1 MVIGTGIVFWA
12 QASQLYIC
20 TSVPQ
25 MEVLRTR
32 MRTSSPATSGTG
44 TFSSHNPGSAFAFTT
59 ACIVFCTK
67 RIYPQISQIHTD
79 YERHFL
85 NLICENLCN
94 LWTNF
99 RLLKKIGVS
108 CPRHLKKLEPIL
120 PPRAPSSFRGS
131 LARSCFGRSRF

>member
-25 MEVLRTR
+25 MDVLRTR

-59 ACIVFCTK
+59 ACIVFCTELV
-67 RIYPQISQIHTD
+67 YPQISQIHTD
-79 YERHFL
+79 YQREFHS
-85 NLICENLCN
+85 LICENLCN
-94 LWTNF
+94 LWTKF
-99 RLLKKIGVS
+99 ASLRKINL
-108 CPRHLKKLEPIL
+108 H
-120 PPRAPSSFRGS
+120 
-131 LARSCFGRSRF
+131 AR

>member
-32 MRTSSPATSGTG
+32 TRTSSPATSGTG
-44 TFSSHNPGSAFAFTT
+44 TCSSHNPGSAFAFTT
-59 ACIVFCTK
+59 ACIVFCTL

-79 YERHFL
+79 SAERVCK
-85 NLICENLCN
+85 LICGNLRN
-94 LWTNF
+94 LWTN
-99 RLLKKIGVS
+99 LGVIGKI
-108 CPRHLKKLEPIL
+108 PLH
-120 PPRAPSSFRGS
+120 
-131 LARSCFGRSRF
+131 ARD